1 MEIYNAFDNHL
12 ILSGDL
18 FDDCHDKFLMAQPVN
33 VSSSVVEKPFSR
45 PKIHFSFK
53 PVSWPEV
60 FSALCS

>member
-1 MEIYNAFDNHL
+1 MEIYNAFNNHL

-53 PVSWPEV
+53 PVS
-60 FSALCS
+60 